1 MRARRILLAE
11 DDPDMRDIVATALRR
26 EGYEV
31 LEAGDAQQLVM
42 RLVREPAG
50 VTGAAPSIDLILT
63 DVRMPGCSGLD
74 VIDALRE
81 AEWQTP
87 MIVMTAFPDAEVRSR
102 AKALGA
108 VMLDKPFRMDVLV
121 TTVRNSLR

>member
-1 MRARRILLAE
+1 
-11 DDPDMRDIVATALRR
+11 
-26 EGYEV
+26 
-31 LEAGDAQQLVM
+31 
-42 RLVREPAG
+42 
-50 VTGAAPSIDLILT
+50 
-63 DVRMPGCSGLD
+63 
-74 VIDALRE
+74 
-81 AEWQTP
+81 